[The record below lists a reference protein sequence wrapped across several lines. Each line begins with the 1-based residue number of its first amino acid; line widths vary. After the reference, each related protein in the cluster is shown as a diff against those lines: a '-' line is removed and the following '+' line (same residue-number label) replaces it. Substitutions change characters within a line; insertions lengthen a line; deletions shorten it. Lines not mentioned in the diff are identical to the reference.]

1 LYNAI
6 AASHTTLSQRP
17 FDVYNRPH
25 KTEIKKQKSHVIRK
39 SSFSQRSLEISQAPL
54 FSVSGQPISCNELY
68 YKQLG
73 GRKTTTR
80 CNTLFALFPI
90 ASSASHGEPVTFLLP
105 CGDAGEINF
114 IPKKSIN
121 SLRPRLLP
129 FVHLWHPVNAM
140 AVKGHQNLF
149 FIHNH
154 LTSRQRNKLSLLQPI
169 DATLLPIFRSQ
180 ASTVAWSHL
189 HLHIG

>member
-1 LYNAI
+1 
-6 AASHTTLSQRP
+6 
-17 FDVYNRPH
+17 
-25 KTEIKKQKSHVIRK
+25 VIRK

-90 ASSASHGEPVTFLLP
+90 ASSASHGEPVTFLYPAGTLEKLISFRKNQLIASGP
-105 CGDAGEINF
+105 DFFPLFTCGTPWTRWPSKATKTF
-114 IPKKSIN
+114 
-121 SLRPRLLP
+121 
-129 FVHLWHPVNAM
+129 
-140 AVKGHQNLF
+140 F

-154 LTSRQRNKLSLLQPI
+154 LTSRQRNKLLLLQPI

>member
-1 LYNAI
+1 LYNNAI
-6 AASHTTLSQRP
+6 ATSHTSLSQRP

-73 GRKTTTR
+73 GRKATTR

-90 ASSASHGEPVTFLLP
+90 ASSASHGEPVTFLYPAGTLEKLISFRKNQLIASGP
-105 CGDAGEINF
+105 DFFPLFTCGT
-114 IPKKSIN
+114 P
-121 SLRPRLLP
+121 
-129 FVHLWHPVNAM
+129 
-140 AVKGHQNLF
+140 
-149 FIHNH
+149 
-154 LTSRQRNKLSLLQPI
+154 
-169 DATLLPIFRSQ
+169 
-180 ASTVAWSHL
+180 
-189 HLHIG
+189 